1 MKATD
6 SISVLLGLVWM
17 QGNPGGSAHFPRP
30 NKSRVELA
38 RGNPPHRL
46 VIDRGG
52 GPRPFHVVPWEIHP
66 LVETSG
72 TDSSSRSR
80 LATDKATTERRRVG
94 ASKVR
99 LFLRRRPNSRAGLY
113 QSHRLHVPLLSHL
126 SSLWRSYISSHD
138 LLRLKFSSSP
148 ATLAVPIVSL
158 LLEQRLVPYFFFPTS
173 FVFCTSCSRSAP

>member
-80 LATDKATTERRRVG
+80 LATEKATAERRRVG

-126 SSLWRSYISSHD
+126 SSLWRSCQIPEGIG
-138 LLRLKFSSSP
+138 LITLSP
-148 ATLAVPIVSL
+148 DVET
-158 LLEQRLVPYFFFPTS
+158 
-173 FVFCTSCSRSAP
+173 SRSTEDLTAKVNLQLRIDTN